1 MACHLYNQGEKEM
14 KKMMVLVL
22 VVVLIIAILGGRHYY
37 KSKIEDTDQVLYE
50 NQDIGIGFLMPKG
63 YKENPFEIEEN
74 STENGVVISFLEPE
88 SKALIFSLYYMDR
101 NYWDEEVK
109 ENFSAPYSEVY
120 RGEDHVL
127 LCINVS
133 DVQYDVNNTD
143 QWEKYLELWDLKEE
157 ICQSLYFIEE

>member
-1 MACHLYNQGEKEM
+1 M
-14 KKMMVLVL
+14 KKMLVL
-22 VVVLIIAILGGRHYY
+22 VFALAIVIAILGGRHYY
-37 KSKIEDTDQVLYE
+37 ESKIEDSDLVLYE
-50 NQDIGIGFLMPKG
+50 NREIGIGFLMPKG
-63 YKENPFEIEEN
+63 YKENPFEIEDN
-74 STENGVVISFLEPE
+74 STENGIVISFLEPE

-120 RGEDHVL
+120 RGDDNVL

-143 QWEKYLELWDLKEE
+143 QWEKCFELWDLKEE

>member
-1 MACHLYNQGEKEM
+1 ML
-14 KKMMVLVL
+14 VLVL
-22 VVVLIIAILGGRHYY
+22 VVVFIIAILGGRHYY

-50 NQDIGIGFLMPKG
+50 NHDLGIGFLMPKG
-63 YKENPFEIEEN
+63 YKENPFEIEES

-88 SKALIFSLYYMDR
+88 SKVLFFSLYYMDR

-109 ENFSAPYSEVY
+109 ENFLVPYSEVY
-120 RGEDHVL
+120 RGDDNVL

-157 ICQSLYFIEE
+157 ICQSLYFIES

>member
-88 SKALIFSLYYMDR
+88 SKALIFSL
-101 NYWDEEVK
+101 
-109 ENFSAPYSEVY
+109 
-120 RGEDHVL
+120 
-127 LCINVS
+127 
-133 DVQYDVNNTD
+133 
-143 QWEKYLELWDLKEE
+143 
-157 ICQSLYFIEE
+157 